1 MIVKINAIV
10 LRTIKF
16 SNTSLIV
23 KCYTELGLKSYL
35 IKGVLGNRK
44 GKIKAAYF
52 QPLNILELVANHNN
66 KGNLNT
72 LKEVKMSYAY
82 NDIPTDVVKQSII
95 MFLTEVLNYS
105 LQEEETNLALFHF
118 LNTSLQ
124 FLDSQKQISNFHLV
138 FLLKL
143 TRFLGFYPQTENIN
157 YPYFNLQE
165 GSFEIRNSLTS
176 IHKQQVNLFKLIL
189 GINFD
194 NMNTLKLNKKERQI
208 LLNILIN
215 YFELH
220 LSGFKK
226 LNSLPILKT
235 IFN

>member
-1 MIVKINAIV
+1 MIVKIKAIV
-10 LRTIKF
+10 LKTIKF
-16 SNTSLIV
+16 GDTSLIV

-35 IKGVLGNRK
+35 IKGILSKRK
-44 GKIKAAYF
+44 SKIKVAYF
-52 QPLNILELVANHNN
+52 QPFNILELVANHNN
-66 KGNLNT
+66 RGNLNT
-72 LKEVKMSYAY
+72 LREVKVGYAY
-82 NDIPTDVVKQSII
+82 NDIPNNIVKQSIVI
-95 MFLTEVLNYS
+95 FLAEVLNS
-105 LQEEETNLALFHF
+105 ALQEEESNKALFNF

-124 FLDSQKQISNFHLV
+124 FLDTKKQIANFHLI

-143 TRFLGFYPQTENIN
+143 TGFLGFYPQTKNIN

-165 GSFEIRNSLTS
+165 GLFETKYLPTS
-176 IHKQQVNLFKLIL
+176 IKDQEIFLFKLLL

-194 NMNTLKLNKKERQI
+194 GINTLKLSKSNKE
-208 LLNILIN
+208 LLLDVLIK

-235 IFN
+235 VFN

>member
-1 MIVKINAIV
+1 MIVKIEAIV

-16 SNTSLIV
+16 GDSSLIV

-35 IKGVLGNRK
+35 IKGVLSNKK

-52 QPLNILELVANHNN
+52 QLLNILELVANHNN

-72 LKEVKMSYAY
+72 LKEVKISYTY
-82 NDIPTDVVKQSII
+82 NDIPCNIVKQGIV
-95 MFLTEVLNYS
+95 MFLAEVLNLA
-105 LQEEETNLALFHF
+105 LQEEESNKTLFNF
-118 LNTSLQ
+118 LKTSLQ
-124 FLDSQKQISNFHLV
+124 FLDAKKQIANFHLI

-143 TRFLGFYPQTENIN
+143 TGFLGFYPQTKNIN

-165 GSFEIRNSLTS
+165 GLFETKYLPTS
-176 IHKQQVNLFKLIL
+176 IKGQKIILFKLLL

-194 NMNTLKLNKKERQI
+194 GIHTLKLNKNDRELI
-208 LLNILIN
+208 LDVLIN

-235 IFN
+235 VFN